1 MVFNIVKNGLDAA
14 GTQLNDTLFGA
25 PIRLGVTG
33 LARSG
38 KTVFITSLVTNL
50 LEQGQMPQL
59 KALAQGRV
67 LAAFL
72 QPQPDD
78 TIARFPFEHNL
89 AQLNATEPVWPDNT
103 KTISQLRLSLKL
115 SQSGLMSAI
124 SSSTTRHLDIF
135 DYPGEWILDL
145 ALMHKSYA
153 DWSKETL
160 ERLSTRSVAKEYLD
174 AVGTYDPLADFDELV
189 AQSLARSYCA
199 YLEQARKE
207 GYSDLTPGRFL
218 LPGDMQGSPA
228 LTFAPLP
235 PAKSHGR
242 RSLYR
247 EMQRRYEAYKSR
259 VVQPFFRDHFAQV
272 DRQIVLVDVLGALHK
287 GPRAIEDLRRT
298 MTDILQAFRPGTNS
312 TLGRLLRGARVDRL
326 VFAAT
331 KADHL
336 HHSLHP
342 NLTAL
347 MQALTDD
354 AARRARFNGAKTLAT
369 SIASVRSTVEDT
381 RTLSGEIIDCV
392 RGTTLD
398 TRKQVAF
405 YAGDL
410 PKDPQ
415 DILGQI
421 GNSTEK
427 WLNADYGTV
436 QFAPPARALRHNQGI
451 AHIRLDQVAE
461 FLMGDQL

>member
-1 MVFNIVKNGLDAA
+1 M
-14 GTQLNDTLFGA
+14 
-25 PIRLGVTG
+25 
-33 LARSG
+33 
-38 KTVFITSLVTNL
+38 
-50 LEQGQMPQL
+50 
-59 KALAQGRV
+59 
-67 LAAFL
+67 
-72 QPQPDD
+72 
-78 TIARFPFEHNL
+78 
-89 AQLNATEPVWPDNT
+89 
-103 KTISQLRLSLKL
+103 
-115 SQSGLMSAI
+115 
-124 SSSTTRHLDIF
+124 
-135 DYPGEWILDL
+135 
-145 ALMHKSYA
+145 
-153 DWSKETL
+153 
-160 ERLSTRSVAKEYLD
+160 
-174 AVGTYDPLADFDELV
+174 
-189 AQSLARSYCA
+189 
-199 YLEQARKE
+199 
-207 GYSDLTPGRFL
+207 
-218 LPGDMQGSPA
+218 
-228 LTFAPLP
+228 
-235 PAKSHGR
+235 
-242 RSLYR
+242 
-247 EMQRRYEAYKSR
+247 
-259 VVQPFFRDHFAQV
+259 

-381 RTLSGEIIDCV
+381 RTLSGETIDCV